1 MKIVSMMA
9 GAMALSLLGTGCATK
24 KYVAKTVAPV
34 EQRVTGTETKNT
46 EQDKQIASQGAEI
59 QETDRDLSKT
69 KEALADT
76 TNTANQANQAAKA
89 ADQKASGA
97 QQSADNAQQAANG
110 AKTFAEQGL
119 DRLGRT
125 VDGMNKYQMA
135 KTETV
140 LFGLD
145 KSNLTTDAKQ
155 QLEDLAKQASS
166 TDRYVIEI
174 QGFTDK
180 TGSAG
185 YNDVLSQRR
194 AETVARYLAIE
205 YKIPVR
211 NITMLGEGYAQPVA
225 DDKTRDGRKQNR
237 RVEVKLWVPE
247 TSGQRKPWRRLRD
260 SSSNLRFRPR
270 LAAYTV

>member
-1 MKIVSMMA
+1 MKIAGMMA

-46 EQDKQIASQGAEI
+46 EQDKQIAAQGAEI

-69 KEALADT
+69 KETLADT
-76 TNTANQANQAAKA
+76 TNTANQAKQAASA
-89 ADQKASGA
+89 ADQKATGA

-140 LFGLD
+140 LFGLGRD
-145 KSNLTTDAKQ
+145 NLTPDAKQ
-155 QLEDLAKQASS
+155 QLEDLAKQATS
-166 TDRYVIEI
+166 TDRFVIEI

-180 TGSAG
+180 TGSAS

-194 AETVARYLAIE
+194 AETVARFLTIE

-211 NITMLGEGYAQPVA
+211 NITMLGEGYAEPVA
-225 DDKTRDGRKQNR
+225 NDKTREGRKQNR
-237 RVEVKLWVPE
+237 RVEVKLWIPE
-247 TSGQRKPWRRLRD
+247 TSANKTV
-260 SSSNLRFRPR
+260 
-270 LAAYTV
+270 AAGAVQ